1 MKFDFTVGEIEQHRM
16 ELSFD
21 QTSGDLTILMD
32 GTQVLAD
39 SPKLTT
45 EPVKCYEL
53 NIGEGEQH
61 KLAFMLSRTDDS
73 DEPGLLGVPRLMV
86 TAIL

>member
-1 MKFDFTVGEIEQHRM
+1 MKIDFTVGEIEQHRM

-21 QTSGDLTILMD
+21 QMSGDLTILMD
-32 GTQVLAD
+32 GTHVLTD
-39 SPKLTT
+39 SPKLTS

-53 NIGEGEQH
+53 NVGEGEPH
-61 KLAFMLSRTDDS
+61 KLTFKLSRADDS
-73 DEPGLLGVPRLMV
+73 GEPGLLGVPRLMV